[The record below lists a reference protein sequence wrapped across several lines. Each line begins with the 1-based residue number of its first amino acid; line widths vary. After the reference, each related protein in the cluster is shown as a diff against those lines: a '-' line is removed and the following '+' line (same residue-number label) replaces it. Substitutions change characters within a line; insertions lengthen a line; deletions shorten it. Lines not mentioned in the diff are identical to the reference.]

1 MPRVRRGPKRA
12 QRRKK
17 ILKRTKGY
25 YGAKSRLH
33 RVAKLAAEKSGVYAY
48 HGRKRKKRDY
58 RRLWVVR
65 INAAARAVG
74 LTYSTLI
81 SGLRKA
87 GVELDRKQ
95 LADLAL
101 RDEAAFNKLAETAK
115 RAA

>member
-25 YGAKSRLH
+25 YGGKSRLH
-33 RVAKLAAEKSGVYAY
+33 RVAKLALEKSGVYAY

-65 INAAARAVG
+65 INAAARAAG
-74 LTYSTLI
+74 LTYSTLM
-81 SGLRKA
+81 SGLKKA

-95 LADLAL
+95 LAELAL

-115 RAA
+115 HAA